1 MNKTTPFFE
10 EIIMKNIFV
19 RALVFSAALIFSLG
33 SIGTTALASGVTDTA
48 QNITIN
54 KETFEDDNFR
64 AWLQD
69 PANAKG
75 IGADGV
81 LTPEELESITW
92 LAIQFKQIRSLKG
105 IEYFTNL
112 TFLDVEGNYL
122 ERVDLS
128 SLTKLK
134 SVYLR
139 TNLLTSIDFSHNTE
153 LEFIE
158 IFDNRL
164 TSIDVSML
172 PNLKFLHVDYNQ
184 LKELDLSANKKLEDD
199 GFVLNNN
206 LPIEKLTLPVIRD
219 ENGEYKTWDSF
230 VISEQDEMEG
240 HATLTW
246 YKDKNYTEEV
256 IPNTPQPF
264 DGSTYYARR
273 NPNAYT
279 IFFDGG
285 SGVSGS
291 IPSIKTYWNET
302 VILPGAE
309 NLTRKGYTFDEWLLA
324 NGVRKSPYDEVMNL
338 SGKYSSSTKT
348 TISALW
354 APIQYQIHVKD
365 EKSGTEKTLSA
376 TYDKAVTLP
385 DAPNPIEGLLFAGWE
400 LPDQTLF
407 APGASV
413 KNLTTESDAIVNL
426 EGRWVVDELGILKKE
441 LIQNVENAVFAI
453 LSSPD
458 YYQGAKE
465 KASELQLQTDA
476 IESAEDTRKAQAR
489 YQEVTDSLSNLP
501 KITDTN
507 MQIEKAITDS
517 KKVPTA
523 LTDLVTLDDA
533 HTAEAVASTWSDDRI
548 RETVSSM
555 VSEGLKDHFV
565 TYTAEDKSAIVD
577 WLCESSALIERER
590 EHTALLKE
598 AAQLIKENDSL
609 MSTASKDVTPDQ
621 IPDYEFLLSKIDA
634 SPTVSI
640 LTSYRQSASERLNLA
655 RAKAEALV
663 SEARQT
669 AVNTL
674 KSRFSAAYKQKD
686 YSSANWN
693 TMNRLLAEAAAK
705 LSAAVSVEAIDTE
718 NVWTS
723 LNAQLSG
730 IAKITASKPAASAN
744 SSTQTAVT
752 KPKSTSLLKLTAAK
766 KGFTAKWKKQSGTTG
781 YQIQYSTSKKFSKGT
796 KTTTIKKSSTVSK
809 KISKLKAKKKYYV
822 RVRTYKTAKINGKTK
837 TLYSGWSK
845 VKTVKTKK

>member
-10 EIIMKNIFV
+10 EIIMKNIFM

-264 DGSTYYARR
+264 DGSTYYAKR
-273 NPNAYT
+273 NPNPYT
-279 IFFDGG
+279 ILFNGG
-285 SGVSGS
+285 SGALGSVSS
-291 IPSIKTYWNET
+291 IQTVWDET
-302 VILPGAE
+302 VTLPEADTLSKKGYLFDSWILPNG
-309 NLTRKGYTFDEWLLA
+309 TRKAPGEEVCNLA
-324 NGVRKSPYDEVMNL
+324 
-338 SGKYSSSTKT
+338 GKISYSNRALV
-348 TISALW
+348 SAAW
-354 APIQYQIHVKD
+354 TPIQYKIHVSD
-365 EKSGTEKTLSA
+365 EKSGTETTVSA
-376 TYDKAVTLP
+376 AYDQTITLP
-385 DAPNPIEGLLFAGWE
+385 EAPEKQEDLLFMGWE
-400 LPDQTLF
+400 LPDHTVLS
-407 APGASV
+407 PGASV
-413 KNLTTESDAIVNL
+413 KNLTASDGDTITL
-426 EGRWVVDELGILKKE
+426 KGLWVTDELSLLKKE
-441 LIQNVENAVFAI
+441 LIRNVETSV
-453 LSSPD
+453 SSIVSSSN
-458 YYQGAKE
+458 YYQGVKE
-465 KASELQLQTDA
+465 KASELLLQTDSIDSA
-476 IESAEDTRKAQAR
+476 QDTRSAEAR
-489 YQEVTDSLSNLP
+489 YQEIADSLSSLP
-501 KITDTN
+501 TINDTN
-507 MQIEKAITDS
+507 ILFEKAIVS
-517 KKVPTA
+517 SGNIPTA
-523 LTDLVTLDDA
+523 CTDLGTLDDA
-533 HTAEAVASTWSDDRI
+533 RSAEALASAWSDSHI
-548 RETVSSM
+548 RETISTFVRD
-555 VSEGLKDHFV
+555 GLPDSDIS
-565 TYTAEDKSAIVD
+565 YTAEDAFAITD
-577 WLCESSALIERER
+577 WLCDSSATIRQER
-590 EHTALLKE
+590 EHTSLLKE
-598 AAQLIKENDSL
+598 AAQLITDNNGL
-609 MSTASKDVTPDQ
+609 MSTASESVTPEQ
-621 IPDYEFLLSKIDA
+621 IPDYETLLSNIDT
-634 SPTVSI
+634 SPAAGI
-640 LTSYRQSASERLNLA
+640 LVSYRQSVSERLGLA
-655 RAKAEALV
+655 RKKEQAIL
-663 SEARQT
+663 SEAKQT